1 MGGPVVEADHR
12 LGVAHHIGERPAT
25 GHHDDRHPRGSDH
38 QEPLPESRG
47 ERQAAAELDDGWR
60 SHSMPARAG
69 ERSRVIST
77 PTPPGPTSS
86 F

>member
-1 MGGPVVEADHR
+1 MGGQSSKPITGWASR
-12 LGVAHHIGERPAT
+12 TTSANGPPPAT
-25 GHHDDRHPRGSDH
+25 TTTGTRAAAITRSH
-38 QEPLPESRG
+38 SREQG